1 MDSRVGMSAE
11 VPRYPVLLCHYLCS
25 KSCHLETYFRSLIE
39 DVLPP
44 VKLSSFLQILPFI
57 LFCLFNIVINCPMS
71 LLKAACVLAV
81 MVIERVRKDNLYL
94 VKGKQLKLL
103 GHLLVIERWLALVQI
118 VTHPIPNG

>member
-1 MDSRVGMSAE
+1 
-11 VPRYPVLLCHYLCS
+11 
-25 KSCHLETYFRSLIE
+25 
-39 DVLPP
+39 
-44 VKLSSFLQILPFI
+44 
-57 LFCLFNIVINCPMS
+57 MS